1 MYIIGFE
8 NEADYKK
15 YSEMVKNDLT
25 YGSTFS
31 SMDIYEGVAKQE
43 AKNAMSM
50 KLADVPELYY
60 DESFNKKELE
70 ENIESAVYENGLLD
84 KIYQVA
90 SDEFEKQ
97 VKEILAERQDG
108 V

>member
-15 YSEMVKNDLT
+15 YSEMVENDLT
-25 YGSTFS
+25 HGSTFS
-31 SMDIYEGVAKQE
+31 SMDIYEGVARQE

-50 KLADVPELYY
+50 KLPDVPALYY
-60 DESFNKKELE
+60 DESFNKLELE
-70 ENIESAVYENGLLD
+70 DNIAEAVFENGTLD
-84 KIYQVA
+84 KIYQLA

-97 VKEILAERQDG
+97 TKSILRDREDG
-108 V
+108 I